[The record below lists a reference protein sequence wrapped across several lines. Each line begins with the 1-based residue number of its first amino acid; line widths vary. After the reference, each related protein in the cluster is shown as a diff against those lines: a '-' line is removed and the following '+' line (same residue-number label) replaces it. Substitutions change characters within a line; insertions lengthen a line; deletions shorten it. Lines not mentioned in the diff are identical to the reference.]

1 MVESEWSIIIFSKY
15 FTTQFVWPTF
25 QKRSWSVMTITS
37 TNRKGKNPGEIPSL
51 KTYLL
56 SIMIR
61 KKDISKKDLFYLH
74 GIYSFQSHLFYSYL
88 VILKFKRFPFLFMY
102 AMNIQNDV
110 IDLVLRENCK
120 SKQMTDF
127 IAWPSRCHDTIL

>member
-1 MVESEWSIIIFSKY
+1 
-15 FTTQFVWPTF
+15 
-25 QKRSWSVMTITS
+25 MTITS
-37 TNRKGKNPGEIPSL
+37 TNRKGKNAGEIPSL
-51 KTYLL
+51 KTYLI

-74 GIYSFQSHLFYSYL
+74 GIYSFQFHLFYSYL
-88 VILKFKRFPFLFMY
+88 VILKFKIFSSLFMY
-102 AMNIQNDV
+102 VMNIQNDV